1 MIKHIAFTMYPVRDM
16 ARARRFY
23 EDTLGL
29 RLTRRE
35 AHEFEWVEYDLDGG
49 TFAITDLK
57 EGGLPSAESGGSIAF
72 EVQNVDQMLGQ
83 LRAKGVRIKLEP
95 LSTPVC
101 RLAVILDSEG
111 NAVTLHQVMQAWSGF
126 R

>member
-1 MIKHIAFTMYPVRDM
+1 MIKHIAFTMYPVTDM

-23 EDTLGL
+23 EETLGL
-29 RLTRRE
+29 QLARRE

-49 TFAITDLK
+49 TFALSNVK
-57 EGGLPSAESGGSIAF
+57 EGGVPSADAGGSIAF
-72 EVQNVDQMLGQ
+72 EVQSVDETVEQ
-83 LRAKGVRIKLEP
+83 LRAKGVRVKLEP

-111 NAVTLHQVMQAWSGF
+111 NALTLHQVTQPW
-126 R
+126 

>member
-1 MIKHIAFTMYPVRDM
+1 MIRRIAFTLYPVTDM

-23 EDTLGL
+23 EETLGL

-35 AHEFEWVEYDLDGG
+35 AREFEWVEYDLDGG
-49 TFAITDLK
+49 TFALTNLT
-57 EGGLPSAESGGSIAF
+57 EGGAPSADAGGSIAF
-72 EVQNVDQMLGQ
+72 EVQNVDETVEQ
-83 LRAKGVRIKLEP
+83 LRAKGVRVKLEP

-111 NAVTLHQVMQAWSGF
+111 NALTLHQVTQSW
-126 R
+126 

>member
-1 MIKHIAFTMYPVRDM
+1 MIKHIAFTMYPVTDM

-35 AHEFEWVEYDLDGG
+35 ASEFEWVEYDPDGG
-49 TFAITDLK
+49 TFALTDLK
-57 EGGLPSAESGGSIAF
+57 QGGAPNAETGGSIAF
-72 EVQNVDQMLGQ
+72 EVKNVDQMVEQ
-83 LRAKGVRIKLEP
+83 LRAKGVRINLEP

-111 NAVTLHQVMQAWSGF
+111 NAVTLHQVAQV
-126 R
+126 

>member
-1 MIKHIAFTMYPVRDM
+1 MIRHIAFTLYPVRDM
-16 ARARRFY
+16 ARARGFY
-23 EDTLGL
+23 EETLGL

-49 TFAITDLK
+49 TFALTNLT
-57 EGGLPSAESGGSIAF
+57 EGGAPSADAGGSIAF
-72 EVQNVDQMLGQ
+72 EVENVDETVEQ
-83 LRAKGVRIKLEP
+83 LRAKGVRVKLEP

-111 NAVTLHQVMQAWSGF
+111 NALTLHQVTQLW
-126 R
+126 

>member
-1 MIKHIAFTMYPVRDM
+1 MVNSIAFTLYPVTDM

-29 RLTRRE
+29 RMTRRE
-35 AHEFEWVEYDLDGG
+35 AREFEWVEYDLGGG
-49 TFAITDLK
+49 TFALTDLT
-57 EGGLPSAESGGSIAF
+57 EGGAPSADAGGSIAF
-72 EVQNVDQMLGQ
+72 EVQNVDETVQQ
-83 LRAKGVRIKLEP
+83 LRAKGVRVKLEP

-111 NAVTLHQVMQAWSGF
+111 NALTLHQATQEW
-126 R
+126 

>member
-1 MIKHIAFTMYPVRDM
+1 MVNSIAFTLYPVTDM

-35 AHEFEWVEYDLDGG
+35 AREFEWVEYDLGGG
-49 TFAITDLK
+49 TFALTDLT
-57 EGGLPSAESGGSIAF
+57 EGGAPSADAGGSIAF
-72 EVQNVDQMLGQ
+72 EVQNVDETVEQ
-83 LRAKGVRIKLEP
+83 LRAKGVRVKLEP

-111 NAVTLHQVMQAWSGF
+111 NALTLHQATQEW
-126 R
+126 

>member
-1 MIKHIAFTMYPVRDM
+1 MIKHIAFTLYPVTDM

-35 AHEFEWVEYDLDGG
+35 AREFEWVEYDLDGG
-49 TFAITDLK
+49 TFALTNLT
-57 EGGLPSAESGGSIAF
+57 EGGAPSADAGGSIAF
-72 EVQNVDQMLGQ
+72 EVENVDETVEQ
-83 LRAKGVRIKLEP
+83 LRAKGVRVKLEP

-111 NAVTLHQVMQAWSGF
+111 NALTLHQVTQPW
-126 R
+126 

>member
-1 MIKHIAFTMYPVRDM
+1 MIKHIAFTMYPVTDM

-29 RLTRRE
+29 RLSRRE
-35 AHEFEWVEYDLDGG
+35 AHEFDWVEYDLDGG
-49 TFAITDLK
+49 TFALTNVKD
-57 EGGLPSAESGGSIAF
+57 GGRPSAEAGGSIAF
-72 EVQNVDQMLGQ
+72 EVQNVDQIVEQ
-83 LRAKGVRIKLEP
+83 LRTKGVRIKLGP

-111 NAVTLHQVMQAWSGF
+111 NAVTLHQVTQAW
-126 R
+126 

>member
-1 MIKHIAFTMYPVRDM
+1 M

-23 EDTLGL
+23 EETLGL

-35 AHEFEWVEYDLDGG
+35 ASTFEWVLYDLDGG
-49 TFAITDLK
+49 TFALTDLK
-57 EGGLPSAESGGSIAF
+57 EGGAPSAEAEGSIAF
-72 EVQNVDQMLGQ
+72 EVQNVDQMVEQ
-83 LRAKGVRIKLEP
+83 LRAKGVRIKMEP

-111 NAVTLHQVMQAWSGF
+111 NAVTLHQVTQPW
-126 R
+126 

>member
-1 MIKHIAFTMYPVRDM
+1 MIRHIAFTLYPVTDM

-23 EDTLGL
+23 EEILGL
-29 RLTRRE
+29 RMTRRE

-49 TFAITDLK
+49 TFALTNMK
-57 EGGLPSAESGGSIAF
+57 EGSAPSSDAGGSIAF
-72 EVQNVDQMLGQ
+72 EVQNVDETVRQ
-83 LRAKGVRIKLEP
+83 LRAQGVRVKLEP

-111 NAVTLHQVMQAWSGF
+111 NALTLHQVTQNW
-126 R
+126 

>member
-1 MIKHIAFTMYPVRDM
+1 MIKHIAFTLYPVTDM

-29 RLTRRE
+29 HLTRRE
-35 AHEFEWVEYDLDGG
+35 AREFEWVEYDLDGG
-49 TFAITDLK
+49 TFALTNLM
-57 EGGLPSAESGGSIAF
+57 EGGAPSADAGGSIAF
-72 EVQNVDQMLGQ
+72 EVQNVDETVEQ
-83 LRAKGVRIKLEP
+83 LRAKGVRVKLEP

-111 NAVTLHQVMQAWSGF
+111 NALTLHQATQEW
-126 R
+126 

>member
-1 MIKHIAFTMYPVRDM
+1 MIKHIAFTLYPVTDM

-29 RLTRRE
+29 CLTRRE
-35 AHEFEWVEYDLDGG
+35 VREFEWVEYDLGGG
-49 TFAITDLK
+49 TFALTDLT
-57 EGGLPSAESGGSIAF
+57 EGGAPSADAGGSIAF
-72 EVQNVDQMLGQ
+72 EVQNVDETVQQ
-83 LRAKGVRIKLEP
+83 LRAKGVRVKLEP

-111 NAVTLHQVMQAWSGF
+111 NALTLHQATQEW
-126 R
+126 

>member
-1 MIKHIAFTMYPVRDM
+1 MIKRIAFTLYPVTDM

-29 RLTRRE
+29 DVTRRE
-35 AHEFEWVEYDLDGG
+35 AREFEWVEYDLDGG
-49 TFAITDLK
+49 TFALTNLT
-57 EGGLPSAESGGSIAF
+57 EGGAPSADAGGSIAF
-72 EVQNVDQMLGQ
+72 EVQNVDETVEQ
-83 LRAKGVRIKLEP
+83 LRAKGVRVKLEP

-111 NAVTLHQVMQAWSGF
+111 NALTLHQATQEW
-126 R
+126 

>member
-1 MIKHIAFTMYPVRDM
+1 MIRHIAFTLYPVADM

-23 EDTLGL
+23 EETLDL

-35 AHEFEWVEYDLDGG
+35 AREFEWVEYDLDGG
-49 TFAITDLK
+49 TFALTNLT
-57 EGGLPSAESGGSIAF
+57 EGGAPSADAGGSIAF
-72 EVQNVDQMLGQ
+72 EVQNVDETVEQ
-83 LRAKGVRIKLEP
+83 LRAKGVRVKLEP

-111 NAVTLHQVMQAWSGF
+111 NALTLHQATQNW
-126 R
+126 